1 MLAQDDA
8 VIREQLEEG
17 VVERAPSEAM
27 GKEFY
32 FPHLA
37 VVRENAETTK
47 LRVVYDAAAH
57 ARNDAPS
64 LNDCL
69 HAGPPL
75 QNQLWRVLTRNRF
88 HSVAVT
94 GDIRKAF
101 LQIKIRQAERDSLR
115 FHWIKDVHLSE
126 VEILR
131 FTRVVFSLAPSPF
144 LLNGVIQQ
152 HLEPWRPR
160 LPESVSEALKNLYV
174 DDFISGGPTVTDAK
188 KLKRATAEVFADAR
202 FEHHKWHSNVPDLET
217 TSGDDEPTFAK
228 EQLENKL
235 NRGKSKLLSS

>member
-1 MLAQDDA
+1 M
-8 VIREQLEEG
+8 
-17 VVERAPSEAM
+17 VERAPSEAM

-32 FPHLA
+32 LPHRA

-47 LRVVYDAAAH
+47 LRVVYDASAH
-57 ARNDAPS
+57 AHNNAPS

-75 QNQLWRVLTRNRF
+75 QNQLWSVLTCNRF

-115 FHWIKDVHLSE
+115 FHWIQDVHSSE

-131 FTRVVFSLAPSPF
+131 FTRVVFGLAPSPF

-152 HLEPWRPR
+152 HLELWRPR
-160 LPESVSEALKNLYV
+160 LPESVSEALKSLYV
-174 DDFISGGPTVTDAK
+174 DDFISGGPTVKTQ
-188 KLKRATAEVFADAR
+188 R
-202 FEHHKWHSNVPDLET
+202 S
-217 TSGDDEPTFAK
+217 
-228 EQLENKL
+228 
-235 NRGKSKLLSS
+235 